1 MAGVAM
7 GKRIPVPD
15 TTWGKAG
22 CDARFG
28 AALVL
33 TLGAML
39 LNMRSVW
46 RYVRHGDMP

>member
-1 MAGVAM
+1 M

-22 CDARFG
+22 CDAWFG

-33 TLGAML
+33 KLFAML
-39 LNMRSVW
+39 LNLRAVW
-46 RYVRHGDMP
+46 RYVRYDVMP